1 MALSSLAG
9 PGNLGPALA
18 TSQPSRTVTT
28 RTEASFEKAL
38 INITTRDGDTVTLQH
53 STSHAALS
61 RSMTWQN
68 ASSQGLAFS
77 GQVLDSHAFAYTVQ
91 GELSAEELQDLAELF
106 DTLTAIAADF
116 FQGHLDEALAGASA
130 IGDTGSLA
138 AFSATFLTAEITA
151 TRSSSQFAGVAELNG
166 PAHDESALA
175 RHRQAQWQQILAY
188 LEAREHEA
196 TQPPAKTTQTGKD
209 LRQEM
214 LAHLQKGLERHPRL
228 APLLQQLAAHAVSVQ
243 QAQAA
248 GGQILPTHPPETPQQ
263 AAPWPGGSL
272 WV

>member
-18 TSQPSRTVTT
+18 TSPSSRTVTT

-106 DTLTAIAADF
+106 DTLAAIAADF

-151 TRSSSQFAGVAELNG
+151 THSSSQFAGVAELN
-166 PAHDESALA
+166 ADENALA

-188 LEAREHEA
+188 LEAREEGA
-196 TQPPAKTTQTGKD
+196 TQPPAKAAQTGKD
-209 LRQEM
+209 HRQEM
-214 LAHLQKGLERHPRL
+214 LAHLHKSLERHPRL

-248 GGQILPTHPPETPQQ
+248 GRQIMPTHPPETPQQ
-263 AAPWPGGSL
+263 TAPRPAGSL